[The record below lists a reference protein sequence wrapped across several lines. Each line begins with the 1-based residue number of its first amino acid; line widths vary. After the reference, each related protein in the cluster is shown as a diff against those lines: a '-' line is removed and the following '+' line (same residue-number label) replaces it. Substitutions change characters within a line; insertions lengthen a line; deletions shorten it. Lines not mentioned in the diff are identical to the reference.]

1 MKIFLSA
8 LRRHSFAIAAA
19 ACTLLPAAAH
29 AQTKITY
36 YTWDGYDLPV
46 FHAAYLKAHPEGLN
60 ISVFG
65 DDDEALAKVKA
76 GYKPDIAHPC
86 VDKLPQWRAA
96 GLLQPIDTSRIPNW
110 NKIYPIFRNM
120 PGVMADGKVWMV
132 PWDWGNTS
140 ILYRTDLVKN
150 PQQSWN
156 LLWDKQYTGKLAV
169 IDATH
174 DTWVAAALL
183 AGVDPFSD
191 NPAVMK
197 KVEAE
202 LRAQRPVLRMYTND
216 MTSVEQALASGEL
229 VAAMTWNASYV
240 DLIKE
245 HVPVAFMHPK
255 EKMLTWACGMVILKS
270 STNLNED
277 YDFINAR
284 MQDDAGEAL
293 VTNYSYGTTNSEAYA
308 KVPAAVKAQFALPAD
323 PATDLKNT
331 VFTSAF
337 QNPQAVAKAYT
348 RIKEGG

>member
-1 MKIFLSA
+1 MKETILSV
-8 LRRHSFAIAAA
+8 LRRHSFSLVA
-19 ACTLLPAAAH
+19 ACTMLPAAAH

-36 YTWDGYDLPV
+36 YTWDGYDLPA
-46 FHAAYLKAHPEGLN
+46 FHQAYLKGHPEGLN

-76 GYKPDIAHPC
+76 GFHPDIAHPC

-110 NKIYPIFRNM
+110 DKIYPIFRNM
-120 PGVMADGKVWMV
+120 PGVEADGKVWMV

-150 PQQSWN
+150 PPQSWN
-156 LLWDKQYTGKLAV
+156 LLWDPQYKGKLAV

-183 AGVDPFSD
+183 AGVDPFGD
-191 NPAVMK
+191 NPADMK
-197 KVEAE
+197 KIEAK
-202 LRAQRPVLRMYTND
+202 LREQRPLLRMYTND

-240 DLIKE
+240 DLTKE

-270 STNLNED
+270 SKNLDED

-284 MQDDAGEAL
+284 MQDDSGEAL
-293 VTNYSYGTTNSEAYA
+293 VTNYAYGTANSEAYA
-308 KVPAAVKAQFALPAD
+308 KVPAAVKAQFALPDD
-323 PATDLKNT
+323 PATELQNT

-337 QNPQAVAKAYT
+337 KNPQAVAKAYA